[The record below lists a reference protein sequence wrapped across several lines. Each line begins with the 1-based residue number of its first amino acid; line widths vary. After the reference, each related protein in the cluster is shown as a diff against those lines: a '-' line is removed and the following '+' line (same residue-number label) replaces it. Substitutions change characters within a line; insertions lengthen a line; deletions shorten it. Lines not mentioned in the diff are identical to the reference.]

1 MPVGPENLNIYA
13 IERFSKNKYFELPF
27 AEETR
32 GVILNPFPM
41 NDIFKIFDERFQRLK
56 NFRKILFEESHL
68 NSGYSVE

>member
-41 NDIFKIFDERFQRLK
+41 NDIFKIFDKRF
-56 NFRKILFEESHL
+56 
-68 NSGYSVE
+68 

>member
-1 MPVGPENLNIYA
+1 MHCSLCQKSCLKIMPVGPENLNIYA

-41 NDIFKIFDERFQRLK
+41 NDIFKIFDERF
-56 NFRKILFEESHL
+56 
-68 NSGYSVE
+68 